1 MHARISHWTTRD
13 GRVDLVI
20 STEVIVPLSLI
31 VLRCLQYLP
40 LVGLVQVLAVVNR
53 RVVES
58 AAQPVPQGH
67 RLPAERG
74 RRKRALQQ
82 RVSHSGD
89 YVLML
94 VGAVC

>member
-13 GRVDLVI
+13 GTPSRPRHLQ
-20 STEVIVPLSLI
+20 VIVPLSLI

-40 LVGLVQVLAVVNR
+40 LVGLVQVLAVFNR

-82 RVSHSGD
+82 RVGPLWRLRPD
-89 YVLML
+89 A
-94 VGAVC
+94 GGG

>member
-13 GRVDLVI
+13 GRVDRRHLQ
-20 STEVIVPLSLI
+20 VIVPLSLI

-40 LVGLVQVLAVVNR
+40 LVGLVQVLAVFNR

-74 RRKRALQQ
+74 RHKRAPHQ
-82 RVSHSGD
+82 RVATLAITS
-89 YVLML
+89 
-94 VGAVC
+94 